1 MTNLKKKL
9 KKRWGRKFKDHRD
22 WKTYNRQLVKR
33 GEYLLDLDWIQGW
46 NNELEEMNRNKVG
59 KPFKFPNSLIQ
70 VQGVWHSIMIPYRM
84 IQGITMKLV
93 EIADLPASNHYST
106 VNRRVNGLDIQLE
119 LSSDHFRVLAGDG
132 SGFQAVSGGEY
143 LREKYGK
150 KNRRW
155 IQLII
160 LGDPETKEPVSFE
173 VNVIPSSE
181 PDSVKDQF
189 DELIEKGVKVDEF
202 KGDGGFDKIDL
213 WKYFEEKR
221 VQPTIKPDK
230 NARVDSDSS
239 WRNINARYR
248 KDFGYEDWAKRTKYG
263 LRWVATEGI
272 FSAIKR
278 MFGEQLAGKSEI
290 GMVQEAKLKVWSYV
304 ALKRYGEA

>member
-9 KKRWGRKFKDHRD
+9 KKRWGRKFEDHRD
-22 WKTYNRQLVKR
+22 WKTYNKQLVKR
-33 GEYLLDLDWIQGW
+33 GEYLLDLDWVQGW
-46 NNELEEMNRNKVG
+46 NDELEEMNKGKVG
-59 KPFKFPNSLIQ
+59 KPYRFPNSLIQ
-70 VQGVWHSIMIPYRM
+70 VQGVWHSIEIPYRM

-93 EIADLPASNHYST
+93 EIADLPDSNHYST
-106 VNRRVNGLDIQLE
+106 INRRVNRLDIQLE

-143 LREKYGK
+143 LRDKYGK

-155 IQLII
+155 VQVII
-160 LGDPETKEPVSFE
+160 LCDPETKEPASFK
-173 VNVIPSSE
+173 VNIIPSSE
-181 PDSVKDQF
+181 PDSIEDQF
-189 DELIEKGVKVDEF
+189 DELIDKGVTVDEF

-213 WKYFEEKR
+213 WKYFEKNR
-221 VQPTIKPDK
+221 IQPIIKPDK

-239 WRNINARYR
+239 WRNINVRYR
-248 KDFGYEDWAKRTKYG
+248 NEFGYEEWAKLTNYG
-263 LRWVATEGI
+263 QRWVATEGV

-304 ALKRYGEA
+304 TLKRYGEA

>member
-9 KKRWGRKFKDHRD
+9 KKRWGRKFEDHRD
-22 WKTYNRQLVKR
+22 WKTYNKQLVKR
-33 GEYLLDLDWIQGW
+33 GEYLLDLDRVQGW
-46 NNELEEMNRNKVG
+46 NDELEEMNKGKVG
-59 KPFKFPNSLIQ
+59 KPYRFPNSLIQ
-70 VQGVWHSIMIPYRM
+70 VQGVWHSIEIPYRM

-93 EIADLPASNHYST
+93 EIADLPDSNHYST
-106 VNRRVNGLDIQLE
+106 INRRVNRLDIQLE

-143 LREKYGK
+143 LRDKYGK

-155 IQLII
+155 VQVII
-160 LGDPETKEPVSFE
+160 LCDPETKEPASFK
-173 VNVIPSSE
+173 VNIIPSSE
-181 PDSVKDQF
+181 PDSIEDQF
-189 DELIEKGVKVDEF
+189 DELIDKGVTVDEF

-213 WKYFEEKR
+213 WKYFEKNR
-221 VQPTIKPDK
+221 IQPIIKPDK

-239 WRNINARYR
+239 WRNINVRYR
-248 KDFGYEDWAKRTKYG
+248 NEFGYEEWAKLTNYG
-263 LRWVATEGI
+263 QRWVATEGV

-304 ALKRYGEA
+304 TLKRYGEA